1 MRAIFLVTL
10 LGGLL
15 LGVRAMLV
23 GIARSRA
30 QIRRAPIL
38 NLPTIGALLAAFG
51 ATGYLLDRY
60 SQLGSAAVLIIA
72 AVVGGAAAAGIFTM
86 IAGWAVPSAVRD
98 PEDPR
103 FALQGHP
110 GHVVRELPAGSEGTI
125 EYAHDGLTH
134 QLPARSL
141 SGAAVA
147 VGTEIVIERVED
159 GIAHVELWSV
169 IEQEIGSH

>member
-1 MRAIFLVTL
+1 MRAFFLITFL
-10 LGGLL
+10 SGLL

-23 GIARSRA
+23 GIARSQA
-30 QIRRAPIL
+30 QIRRAPIF

-60 SQLGSAAVLIIA
+60 TQLGTVAVLVIA
-72 AVVGGAAAAGIFTM
+72 AVVGAGAAVGIFSL
-86 IAGWAVPSAVRD
+86 IAGWAVPSAARD

-103 FALQGHP
+103 FELQGHP
-110 GHVVRELPAGSEGTI
+110 GHVVHELPAGGEGTI
-125 EYAHDGLTH
+125 EYAHDGGTH

-141 SGAAVA
+141 SGAGIA